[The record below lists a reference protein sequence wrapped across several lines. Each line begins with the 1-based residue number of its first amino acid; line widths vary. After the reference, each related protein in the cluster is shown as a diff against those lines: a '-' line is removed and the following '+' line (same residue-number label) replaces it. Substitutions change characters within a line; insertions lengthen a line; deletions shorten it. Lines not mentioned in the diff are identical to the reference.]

1 MYSGTADEHYLER
14 CTCRCAFA
22 GNVIR
27 HNIVCMCVCMYELH
41 CRINIVDI
49 DTSRQLRS
57 LQCIS
62 AVRMLCCENAAECES
77 TNPASTPMFTK
88 HRQQHQQS
96 TAAASVPADPRLDSH
111 QFCTSHFSYF
121 SSSYCAPPV
130 AMAAAAPRLTRS
142 HALTPKG
149 RTRRRRGCRPPPSFQ
164 APARPRGALC
174 PYTQVP
180 TCPMLSTQLEGFMRL
195 QLSFAAIAN
204 IFAPRLKLS
213 RKSTPQYRLQHPE
226 EVRGLLLS
234 QTACSR
240 HLRPSCAHD
249 VLIMIVCTI
258 THIPMYVC
266 SRVVCSAS
274 VI

>member
-1 MYSGTADEHYLER
+1 MWNCKCKVWSVKCKVRTAAMYSGTADERYLER

-22 GNVIR
+22 GNAIR
-27 HNIVCMCVCMYELH
+27 HDIVSPQIRHRHPCSPNIV
-41 CRINIVDI
+41 
-49 DTSRQLRS
+49 S
-57 LQCIS
+57 
-62 AVRMLCCENAAECES
+62 S
-77 TNPASTPMFTK
+77 TNSPLL
-88 HRQQHQQS
+88 QHLCQLI
-96 TAAASVPADPRLDSH
+96 PRLDSH

-164 APARPRGALC
+164 APAGPRGALC

-204 IFAPRLKLS
+204 VFAPRLKLS
-213 RKSTPQYRLQHPE
+213 LKSTPGQHHRHPE

-234 QTACSR
+234 QTPCSR
-240 HLRPSCAHD
+240 HLRPS
-249 VLIMIVCTI
+249 
-258 THIPMYVC
+258 
-266 SRVVCSAS
+266 
-274 VI
+274 